1 MKDDK
6 EFIDGIYKKYEE
18 QKNNKKERKKYNIKP
33 IVNMVAIAV
42 IACSLIIYGKNL
54 KEPKIISDNQ
64 PKQEERSEEISLA
77 KVETFENFYKIVKS
91 NTKNISKERNI
102 AVNEEAFEDN
112 TKSTTTES
120 SSSKTNT
127 QVENVDEADIV
138 KVESNYI
145 YYIAEDKIVII
156 NAEKPEN
163 AEKVSEIN
171 YEEEGFY
178 PNELYVK
185 NNKLVVIGAYYDAV
199 SETYKTIDEA
209 YDRIYI
215 RDNKTEI
222 IIYDIAE
229 KTNPKQIRKIEMD
242 GNYISSRM
250 INENLYLATTQN
262 IYGYGIAR
270 SQMKDLNEND
280 YKPKYKDTIIS
291 DEEKCINY
299 DKIYYFDEI
308 EDMNYLILAGMNI
321 ENNEEVDVQ
330 TFLGGGS
337 DIYASE
343 KNLYIGKNTIKYD
356 KLYRETESI
365 TQILKFEL
373 SNGKIKYKAEAKV
386 KGYINNQFSM
396 DENNGYFR
404 IATTSNIEEDKK
416 YTTINNMYVLNENM
430 EEVGK
435 IEGLAKGE
443 EIYSVRYVGNKG
455 YMVTFKQVDPLFVI
469 DLTNPQNPQV
479 LGQLKIPGYSTYLHP
494 YDDTHIIGFGY
505 NTEQKETS
513 VITNGLKMAM
523 FDITDVSNPKELFK
537 INIGKNNT
545 SSRLTYNHKA
555 LLYSKEKN
563 IIGFP
568 LTTYEY
574 GNMESKAVVYN
585 IDLEKGFSIKGEIQT
600 KNNSDDWEKS
610 AERIIYVNNTYYVLS
625 NKLIKSANMDTFE
638 IIKEIKL

>member
-18 QKNNKKERKKYNIKP
+18 QKNRQKERKKYNIKP

-64 PKQEERSEEISLA
+64 PKQEETSEKISLA

-91 NTKNISKERNI
+91 NTKNITKERNMAI
-102 AVNEEAFEDN
+102 NEEAFEDN

-199 SETYKTIDEA
+199 SETYKTIDDA

-291 DEEKCINY
+291 YEEKCINY

-443 EIYSVRYVGNKG
+443 KIYSVRYVGNKG

-513 VITNGLKMAM
+513 VRTNGLKMAM

>member
-270 SQMKDLNEND
+270 NQMKDLNEND

-455 YMVTFKQVDPLFVI
+455 YIVTFKQVDPLFVI

>member
-18 QKNNKKERKKYNIKP
+18 QKNRQKERKKYNIKP

-64 PKQEERSEEISLA
+64 PKQEETSEEISLA

-91 NTKNISKERNI
+91 NTKNISKERNMAI
-102 AVNEEAFEDN
+102 NEEAFEDN

-199 SETYKTIDEA
+199 SETYKTIDDA

-291 DEEKCINY
+291 YEEKCINY

-443 EIYSVRYVGNKG
+443 KIYSVRYVGNKG

-513 VITNGLKMAM
+513 VRTNGLKMAM

>member
-18 QKNNKKERKKYNIKP
+18 QKNRQKERKKYNIKP

-54 KEPKIISDNQ
+54 KEPQIISDNQ
-64 PKQEERSEEISLA
+64 PKQEETSEEISLA

-91 NTKNISKERNI
+91 NTKNITKERNMAI
-102 AVNEEAFEDN
+102 NEEAFEDN

-156 NAEKPEN
+156 NAEKPEK

-185 NNKLVVIGAYYDAV
+185 NNKLVVIGAYHDAV
-199 SETYKTIDEA
+199 SETFKTIDEA

-270 SQMKDLNEND
+270 NQMKDLNEND

-513 VITNGLKMAM
+513 VRTNGLKMAM

-537 INIGKNNT
+537 IDIGKNNT

-574 GNMESKAVVYN
+574 GNTESKAVVYN

>member
-270 SQMKDLNEND
+270 NQMKDLNEND
-280 YKPKYKDTIIS
+280 YKPKYKDTIKS

>member
-64 PKQEERSEEISLA
+64 PKQEETSEEISLA

-199 SETYKTIDEA
+199 SETYKTIDDA

-291 DEEKCINY
+291 YEEKCINY

-443 EIYSVRYVGNKG
+443 KIYSVRYVGNKG

-513 VITNGLKMAM
+513 VRTNGLKMAM

>member
-1 MKDDK
+1 
-6 EFIDGIYKKYEE
+6 
-18 QKNNKKERKKYNIKP
+18 
-33 IVNMVAIAV
+33 
-42 IACSLIIYGKNL
+42 
-54 KEPKIISDNQ
+54 
-64 PKQEERSEEISLA
+64 
-77 KVETFENFYKIVKS
+77 
-91 NTKNISKERNI
+91 
-102 AVNEEAFEDN
+102 
-112 TKSTTTES
+112 
-120 SSSKTNT
+120 
-127 QVENVDEADIV
+127 
-138 KVESNYI
+138 
-145 YYIAEDKIVII
+145 
-156 NAEKPEN
+156 
-163 AEKVSEIN
+163 
-171 YEEEGFY
+171 
-178 PNELYVK
+178 
-185 NNKLVVIGAYYDAV
+185 
-199 SETYKTIDEA
+199 
-209 YDRIYI
+209 
-215 RDNKTEI
+215 
-222 IIYDIAE
+222 
-229 KTNPKQIRKIEMD
+229 MD

-270 SQMKDLNEND
+270 NQMKDLNEND
-280 YKPKYKDTIIS
+280 YKPKYKDTIKS

-373 SNGKIKYKAEAKV
+373 CNGKIKYKAEAKV

-494 YDDTHIIGFGY
+494 YDETHIIGFGY

>member
-54 KEPKIISDNQ
+54 KEPQIISDNQ
-64 PKQEERSEEISLA
+64 PKQEETSEEISLA

-270 SQMKDLNEND
+270 NQMKDLNEND

-585 IDLEKGFSIKGEIQT
+585 IDLEKGFSIKEKIKT

>member
-270 SQMKDLNEND
+270 NQMKDLNEND

>member
-18 QKNNKKERKKYNIKP
+18 QKNRQKERKKYNIKP

-42 IACSLIIYGKNL
+42 IACSLIIYGKNI
-54 KEPKIISDNQ
+54 KEPQIISDNQ
-64 PKQEERSEEISLA
+64 PKQEETSEKISLA

-91 NTKNISKERNI
+91 NTKNITKERNMAI
-102 AVNEEAFEDN
+102 NEEAFEDN

-199 SETYKTIDEA
+199 SETYKTIDDA

-291 DEEKCINY
+291 YEEKCINY

-430 EEVGK
+430 EEVSHG
-435 IEGLAKGE
+435 
-443 EIYSVRYVGNKG
+443 
-455 YMVTFKQVDPLFVI
+455 
-469 DLTNPQNPQV
+469 
-479 LGQLKIPGYSTYLHP
+479 
-494 YDDTHIIGFGY
+494 
-505 NTEQKETS
+505 
-513 VITNGLKMAM
+513 
-523 FDITDVSNPKELFK
+523 
-537 INIGKNNT
+537 
-545 SSRLTYNHKA
+545 
-555 LLYSKEKN
+555 
-563 IIGFP
+563 
-568 LTTYEY
+568 
-574 GNMESKAVVYN
+574 
-585 IDLEKGFSIKGEIQT
+585 
-600 KNNSDDWEKS
+600 
-610 AERIIYVNNTYYVLS
+610 
-625 NKLIKSANMDTFE
+625 
-638 IIKEIKL
+638 

>member
-18 QKNNKKERKKYNIKP
+18 QKNRQKERKKYNIKP

-42 IACSLIIYGKNL
+42 IACSLIIYGKNI
-54 KEPKIISDNQ
+54 KEPQIISDNQ
-64 PKQEERSEEISLA
+64 PKQEETSEKISLA

-91 NTKNISKERNI
+91 NTKNITKERNMAI
-102 AVNEEAFEDN
+102 NEEAFEDN

-199 SETYKTIDEA
+199 SETYKTIDDA

-291 DEEKCINY
+291 YEEKCINY

-443 EIYSVRYVGNKG
+443 KIYSVRYVGNKG

-513 VITNGLKMAM
+513 VRTNGLKMAM

-537 INIGKNNT
+537 IDIGKNNT

-574 GNMESKAVVYN
+574 GNTESKAVVYN

>member
-42 IACSLIIYGKNL
+42 RACSLIIYGKNL

-270 SQMKDLNEND
+270 NQMKDLNEND
-280 YKPKYKDTIIS
+280 YKPKYKDTIKS

-585 IDLEKGFSIKGEIQT
+585 IDLEKGFSIKGEIQS

>member
-54 KEPKIISDNQ
+54 KEPQIISDNQ
-64 PKQEERSEEISLA
+64 PKQEETSEEISLA

-270 SQMKDLNEND
+270 NQMKDLNEND

-585 IDLEKGFSIKGEIQT
+585 IDLEKGFSIKGEIKT

>member
-18 QKNNKKERKKYNIKP
+18 QKNRQKERKKYNIKP

-42 IACSLIIYGKNL
+42 IACSLIIYGKNI
-54 KEPKIISDNQ
+54 KEPQIISDNQ
-64 PKQEERSEEISLA
+64 PKQEETSEKISLA

-91 NTKNISKERNI
+91 NTKNITKERNMAI
-102 AVNEEAFEDN
+102 NEEAFEDN

-156 NAEKPEN
+156 NAEKPEK

-185 NNKLVVIGAYYDAV
+185 NNKLVVIGAYHDAV
-199 SETYKTIDEA
+199 SETFKTIDEA

-291 DEEKCINY
+291 YEEKCINY

-513 VITNGLKMAM
+513 VRTNGLKMAM

-537 INIGKNNT
+537 IDIGKNNT

-574 GNMESKAVVYN
+574 GNTESKAVVYN

>member
-18 QKNNKKERKKYNIKP
+18 QKNRQKERKKYNIKP

-64 PKQEERSEEISLA
+64 PKQEETSEEISLA

-199 SETYKTIDEA
+199 SETYKTIDDA

-291 DEEKCINY
+291 YEEKCINY

-443 EIYSVRYVGNKG
+443 KIYSVRYVGNKG

-513 VITNGLKMAM
+513 VRTNGLKMAM

>member
-54 KEPKIISDNQ
+54 KEPQIISDNQ
-64 PKQEERSEEISLA
+64 PKQEETSEEISLA

-270 SQMKDLNEND
+270 NQMKDLNEND

>member
-18 QKNNKKERKKYNIKP
+18 QKNRQKERKKYNIKP

-54 KEPKIISDNQ
+54 KEPQIISDNQ
-64 PKQEERSEEISLA
+64 PKQEETSEEISLA

-91 NTKNISKERNI
+91 NTKNITKERNMAI
-102 AVNEEAFEDN
+102 NEEAFEDN

-156 NAEKPEN
+156 NAEKPEK

-185 NNKLVVIGAYYDAV
+185 NNKLVVIGAYHDAV
-199 SETYKTIDEA
+199 SETFKTIDEA

-291 DEEKCINY
+291 YEEKCINY

-404 IATTSNIEEDKK
+404 IATTSDIEEDKK

-443 EIYSVRYVGNKG
+443 KIYSVRYVGNKG

-513 VITNGLKMAM
+513 VRTNGLKMAM

-537 INIGKNNT
+537 IDIGKNNT

-574 GNMESKAVVYN
+574 GNTESKAVVYN

>member
-64 PKQEERSEEISLA
+64 PKQEETSEEISLA

-270 SQMKDLNEND
+270 NQMKDLNEND